1 MAQETAA
8 PAVRELIA
16 RRSRQHQLNTTVTLG
31 GDDFTLCAHIRV
43 RWLTDDQ
50 VKVALA
56 CWTVSTDLARYIGG
70 TPPTEAEHRL
80 HPYGTARPDEEFT
93 ARVMDHLARCLHA
106 LDAPARTR
114 TATSPSRSPSRRR
127 QPRPRRS
134 HDAK

>member
-106 LDAPARTR
+106 LDAPRPDEDGHLAVTVPVPPT
-114 TATSPSRSPSRRR
+114 TAETPPV
-127 QPRPRRS
+127 P
-134 HDAK
+134 